1 MKTKM
6 KLKLKLKNSTRTVNK
21 RQKKRKT
28 KRKLRKSYKKL
39 RLMKGGGNETYTTP
53 SRKNQNT
60 SPYTKTPSKQRSGFW
75 FSDTKPDSGKS
86 MKGEPDSGK
95 SMKGEPNINYY
106 FNNQNIQNI
115 PESALY
121 PIGSNYEGGNETT
134 IILSNVRTGAGGT
147 ITINDNTVTKKAFP
161 EEDNL
166 IFEYLV
172 GDFLQEI
179 TSDFN
184 DCFIE
189 FFKVTYKDGKK
200 ANNTPT
206 LINSYSLQS
215 LSMPYIEGKTL
226 GAFLRESWD
235 SNGQEKLNTFYCI
248 LLQVYTALYCYQN
261 VFTHGDLHVE
271 NVLLEEAP
279 NDEVFT
285 FVFNKKSDNATIFDF
300 TPNVPPPENP
310 FITFTCKYKIKI
322 IDFGRAWYPKV
333 EELCNYVDNEGEDNE
348 VHNDRTK
355 VCQRRNHPLWTIHN
369 QNVSQ
374 DLRLLQSCIDCLPTY
389 SKIEISSR
397 KGKNIRTCQLFDIPF
412 IFNDEDARIIPPN
425 NYEMHYKTEE
435 IVDSGYANNI
445 IYNIVDAMYFLADLV
460 EPVVNN
466 STDAITKTI
475 KKITLDDIR
484 MKYKINLDETF
495 AAVDDTEYKRK
506 ERKKR
511 SFDQF
516 STSSVYKQW

>member
-6 KLKLKLKNSTRTVNK
+6 KLKLKLKSKNSTRTVNK

-53 SRKNQNT
+53 SRKKQKT
-60 SPYTKTPSKQRSGFW
+60 SPYTKTPSKPRSVFE
-75 FSDTKPDSGKS
+75 FSDTKTDSGKN
-86 MKGEPDSGK
+86 MKDS
-95 SMKGEPNINYY
+95 PNINYY

-121 PIGSNYEGGNETT
+121 PIGSNYEGDNDPH

-147 ITINDNTVTKKAFP
+147 ITINDKTVTKEAFP

-179 TSDFN
+179 TSDFKN
-184 DCFIE
+184 CFIK
-189 FFKVTYKDGKK
+189 FNKVIDKDGKK
-200 ANNTPT
+200 TNNTPT

-215 LSMPYIEGKTL
+215 LSMPYIQGKTL

-279 NDEVFT
+279 NDEVLT

-300 TPNVPPPENP
+300 TPVVPPPEKP

-322 IDFGRAWYPKV
+322 IDFGRAWYPEV

-348 VHNDRTK
+348 VHNARTK

-389 SKIEISSR
+389 SKIEISLSSSGQKIR
-397 KGKNIRTCQLFDIPF
+397 KCELFDIPF
-412 IFNDEDARIIPPN
+412 IFNDVNARIIPPDS
-425 NYEMHYKTEE
+425 YEMHYKTEE
-435 IVDSGYANNI
+435 IVESGYANNI

-484 MKYKINLDETF
+484 MKYKINLDDSF
-495 AAVDDTEYKRK
+495 AAVDDTQYTRIERTKRT
-506 ERKKR
+506 
-511 SFDQF
+511 FDQF
-516 STSSVYKQW
+516 STSSVSKQ

>member
-1 MKTKM
+1 MKMKM
-6 KLKLKLKNSTRTVNK
+6 KLKSKNSTRTVNK

-39 RLMKGGGNETYTTP
+39 RLMKGGNGTTTP
-53 SRKNQNT
+53 SSKKRKP
-60 SPYTKTPSKQRSGFW
+60 SPYTKTPSKRRSVFGF
-75 FSDTKPDSGKS
+75 FDTKYESSNHS
-86 MKGEPDSGK
+86 MKESH
-95 SMKGEPNINYY
+95 NINYY
-106 FNNQNIQNI
+106 NNQNI

-184 DCFIE
+184 DCFIK
-189 FFKVTYKDGKK
+189 FNKVIDEDGKK
-200 ANNTPT
+200 TNNTPT

-215 LSMPYIEGKTL
+215 LSMPYIKGKTL

-235 SNGQEKLNTFYCI
+235 SNGKEKLNTFYCI
-248 LLQVYTALYCYQN
+248 LLQVYSAVYCYQN

-279 NDEVFT
+279 TDEVFT

-300 TPNVPPPENP
+300 TPEKP

-348 VHNDRTK
+348 VHNARTK

-369 QNVSQ
+369 HNISQ

-389 SKIEISSR
+389 SKIEISLSSSGKKIR
-397 KGKNIRTCQLFDIPF
+397 KCKLFDIPF
-412 IFNDEDARIIPPN
+412 IFNDVNARIIPPDS
-425 NYEMHYKTEE
+425 YEMHYKTEE
-435 IVDSGYANNI
+435 IVESNYNADDI
-445 IYNIVDAMYFLADLV
+445 IYNIVDAMYFLADFV

-466 STDAITKTI
+466 STNAKTITKTI
-475 KKITLDDIR
+475 TKQTLNDIGI
-484 MKYKINLDETF
+484 KHNIQLHETF
-495 AAVDDTEYKRK
+495 AAVDDTKH

-511 SFDQF
+511 TFDQF
-516 STSSVYKQW
+516 STSLVSNNDETMVGLIA